1 MEMRIVIS
9 SRHILIGLIVI
20 CWMIFI
26 GLLMD
31 AGIIISNAVFALF
44 INSKNAGYMGL
55 GSVFKAN
62 ESYFIILTTLM
73 SIVAVLK
80 ALLFYLIV
88 HFFHKKKLDF
98 ARPFNAELGK
108 FISNISYLALGIGLF
123 SYWGQNH
130 SKGLR
135 DQGLTLPEVQEL
147 KIGGADVWIFM
158 GVTLLV
164 IAQIIKK
171 GIEIQSENELT
182 V

>member
-1 MEMRIVIS
+1 MEMKIVIS
-9 SRHILIGLIVI
+9 SRHILTALIVI

-31 AGIIISNAVFALF
+31 AGIILGHTVFALF
-44 INSKNAGYMGL
+44 INPKNAGYMGL
-55 GSVFKAN
+55 ASVYEAN
-62 ESYFIILTTLM
+62 ESYFVILTTLM
-73 SIVAVLK
+73 SIVAIMK
-80 ALLFYLIV
+80 ALLFYVII

-98 ARPFNAELGK
+98 ARPFNVELGK

-135 DQGLTLPEVQEL
+135 ALGLTLPEVQEL

>member
-1 MEMRIVIS
+1 MEFKLVIK
-9 SRHILIGLIVI
+9 SRHILAVLIVI
-20 CWMIFI
+20 CWIIFL
-26 GLLMD
+26 GLLID
-31 AGIIISNAVFALF
+31 AGIIIGHTIFAIF
-44 INSKNAGYMGL
+44 INPKNAGYMGL
-55 GSVFKAN
+55 ASVYEAN
-62 ESYFIILTTLM
+62 DSYFIILTTLM
-73 SIVAVLK
+73 SIVAIMK
-80 ALLFYLIV
+80 AILFYVII

-98 ARPFNAELGK
+98 ARPFNDELGK

-130 SKGLR
+130 SKLLR
-135 DQGLTLPEVQEL
+135 EQGLTLPEVHEL